1 MKAELI
7 TIGDEI
13 LIGQIV
19 DSNSA
24 WMAQQL
30 NDAGIHVTQ
39 ITSISD
45 NKQHIL
51 DALELAGTRADI
63 ILITGGLGPTKDDIT
78 KSTLCTFFNTKLVLN
93 DEVLKHVKALFD
105 SFGAEL
111 LEVNKRQAEV
121 PANCEVIMNQK
132 GTAPGMWFSHEG
144 KIYVSM
150 PGVPYE
156 MKAIISGY
164 VIPKLQ
170 ELFKMPHIV
179 HKTVL
184 TQGVGESFLAEKIAD
199 WENSLGSD
207 GIKLAY
213 LPSAGSVRL
222 RLSTSGEDE
231 QLLHEKVERKASE
244 LNDLIKPHIYGEET
258 ESLEGVVG
266 RVLAE
271 HNKTLATAES
281 CTGGYIAHLLTSIA
295 GSSRYFVGSVVA
307 YSNEIKENHLG
318 VDPALIE
325 HAGAV
330 SEEVVK
336 AMAVG
341 IRQRY
346 GTDYAISC
354 SGIAGPDG
362 GTEEKPVGTVWI
374 CVASEDKILAKL
386 YQFGPNRKRVIRI
399 TALTA
404 LNMLRR
410 MVLECTST

>member
-295 GSSRYFVGSVVA
+295 GSSRYFVGSVIA

>member
-1 MKAELI
+1 
-7 TIGDEI
+7 
-13 LIGQIV
+13 
-19 DSNSA
+19 
-24 WMAQQL
+24 
-30 NDAGIHVTQ
+30 
-39 ITSISD
+39 
-45 NKQHIL
+45 
-51 DALELAGTRADI
+51 
-63 ILITGGLGPTKDDIT
+63 
-78 KSTLCTFFNTKLVLN
+78 
-93 DEVLKHVKALFD
+93 
-105 SFGAEL
+105 
-111 LEVNKRQAEV
+111 
-121 PANCEVIMNQK
+121 
-132 GTAPGMWFSHEG
+132 
-144 KIYVSM
+144 
-150 PGVPYE
+150 
-156 MKAIISGY
+156 
-164 VIPKLQ
+164 
-170 ELFKMPHIV
+170 MPHTV